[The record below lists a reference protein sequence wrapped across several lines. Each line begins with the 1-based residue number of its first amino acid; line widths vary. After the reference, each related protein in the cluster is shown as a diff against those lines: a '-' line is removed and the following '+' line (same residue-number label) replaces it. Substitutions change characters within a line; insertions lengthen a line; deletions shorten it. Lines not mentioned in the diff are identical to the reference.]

1 MAWVNLVI
9 AGIFEVIWAISLKY
23 SQSFSRLLPSIITIA
38 GMIVSFF
45 FLSLATK
52 SLPIGTAYAVW
63 TGIGAVGTIL
73 LGILLFHEPI
83 SLLFQFAAL
92 LGLYAASKKEAGAFP
107 FLVNAN

>member
-1 MAWVNLVI
+1 MAWMNLVI

-23 SQSFSRLLPSIITIA
+23 SQGFSRLLPSIITIA

-73 LGILLFHEPI
+73 LGILLFHEPM
-83 SLLFQFAAL
+83 SLQRTMFLIMIIGGIIGLKMTAA
-92 LGLYAASKKEAGAFP
+92 
-107 FLVNAN
+107 